1 MACSQ
6 KGIKCRGLH
15 KVRPYER
22 NIPLIRK
29 LIVTKDFTQPLA
41 PELCVAK
48 IFEISGTK
56 FDPDAAAD
64 LWPKILQHKWLLS
77 EKLGRDAGL
86 RVACI
91 DFLENMEQA
100 REEYLAYQR
109 RDILN
114 EMGAQTI
121 SKELWDTI
129 SDSQPPKQIV
139 QRKIILPLTKQDL
152 SKKHG
157 VIPPKTIIFFGP
169 PGTGK
174 THFAKAIAGALSWWF
189 IEIAPSMLM
198 VDGTEKVG
206 ANMRN
211 IMEKSR
217 NLEEAVIFIDEF
229 EEIAGRR
236 DEASR
241 VDKSITNEFLKQVPL
256 LKNQGNNIL
265 FICATNYIRQL
276 DAALLRP
283 GRFDCIIPVG
293 GLNEDERAT
302 ILEHY
307 LSKLNTGEVDLDRI
321 IKMTSRFTPADMEYL
336 FQQVAQFAF
345 EQELATKQ
353 DYRVTTDT
361 IFEIIP
367 KIRPTLTEEVI
378 VEFEKDGIAYSRF

>member
-1 MACSQ
+1 MNED
-6 KGIKCRGLH
+6 L
-15 KVRPYER
+15 P
-22 NIPLIRK
+22 NIISS
-29 LIVTKDFTQPLA
+29 
-41 PELCVAK
+41 ELCVSK

-56 FDPDAAAD
+56 IDSDIAVE
-64 LWPKILQHKWLLS
+64 LWPRILQHKWLMS
-77 EKLGRDAGL
+77 EKLSRDVGL

-100 REEYLAYQR
+100 REEYLAYQQ

-114 EMGAQTI
+114 EMGAQTM
-121 SKELWDTI
+121 SQKLWDTI

-139 QRKIILPLTKQDL
+139 QKRIILPLTRQNL

-157 VIPPKTIIFFGP
+157 VVPPKAIIFFGP

-206 ANMRN
+206 ANLRT

-217 NLEEAVIFIDEF
+217 NLKEVVIFIDEF
-229 EEIAGRR
+229 EEIAGSR

-256 LKNQGNNIL
+256 FKNQGNDIL
-265 FICATNYIRQL
+265 LICATNYIRQL

-293 GLNEDERAT
+293 ALTEDERST

-307 LSKLNTGEVDLDRI
+307 ISKLNTGIVDINRI
-321 IKMTSRFTPADMEYL
+321 IKMTSRFTPADIEYL

-345 EQELATKQ
+345 ENEHVTQQ

-367 KIRPTLTEEVI
+367 KIRASLTDEVS
-378 VEFEKDGIAYSRF
+378 VEFEKDSIAYSRF